1 MTRTGL
7 GCAGHT
13 QHLLLSE
20 MSIHVTASMLYD
32 LLQCPYRVKL
42 DSSSDLGRRDKV
54 NPFVQMLWEKG
65 SQYEN
70 EVMSGLEQDYLD
82 LSAFALGEKEQKTAQ
97 AMAEGVPLIYSARL
111 KYGELLGDPDLLWL
125 ENGGYVAI
133 DIKSGAGLDL
143 SLIHI

>member
-1 MTRTGL
+1 
-7 GCAGHT
+7 
-13 QHLLLSE
+13 

-82 LSAFALGEKEQKTAQ
+82 LSVFALEEKEQKTAQ
-97 AMAEGVPLIYSARL
+97 AMAEGCLLYTSPSPRDATLSRMPSSA
-111 KYGELLGDPDLLWL
+111 
-125 ENGGYVAI
+125 
-133 DIKSGAGLDL
+133 
-143 SLIHI
+143 